1 VLQAD
6 SGGAALELLQRSP
19 NLELML
25 LDFAMPGM
33 SGGELA
39 QTTRPALPILFI
51 PATRTGPHRRG
62 ERGRNHL
69 QAIRR

>member
-1 VLQAD
+1 VLQAG

-39 QTTRPALPILFI
+39 QTTRPALADFVHPGY
-51 PATRTGPHRRG
+51 ADRAAAEG
-62 ERGRNHL
+62 
-69 QAIRR
+69 